1 MIDATVVR
9 CGDLVFVGGVAG
21 GSDDLF
27 PRLAEALAREN
38 ATLADV
44 VELTTFHAD
53 VREMDAV
60 FEAGARALSPPYPAW
75 TPVGMVGP
83 ASDGA
88 PAVARAIAHTGDGEK
103 KAVVPDTISWWRRYP
118 WSAGYRCG
126 GLVAVA
132 GQYGTDT
139 DGHVVT
145 PGYHDGQSRNALNRV
160 TEVCS
165 LLGGGLGDV
174 VDVWSF
180 HQDPRGIEPCLE
192 VAAGEF
198 FTDALPDWT
207 AAGTPGLH
215 GFGMLCQF
223 RALAEVGERRLV
235 VYATEAGG
243 DVRAAFEAVAALAGV
258 LVEVVCFHKDARDAE
273 DVRQA
278 GRRLLGDRSPAWTA
292 VGMTGFACEESLHA
306 IHALAVRT

>member
-1 MIDATVVR
+1 VIEATVVR
-9 CGDLVFVGGVAG
+9 CGDLVFVGGVTG
-21 GSDDLF
+21 GSEDLF
-27 PRLAEALAREN
+27 PRLAEALAREG

-53 VREMDAV
+53 VREMDSV
-60 FEAGARALSPPYPAW
+60 FEAGAAALPRPYPAW

-88 PAVARAIAHTGDGEK
+88 PIVARAIAHTGDREK

-118 WSAGYRCG
+118 WSAGYRRG
-126 GLVAVA
+126 DLIAVA

-139 DGHVVT
+139 DGNVVT
-145 PGYHDGQSRNALNRV
+145 PGYDDGQSRNALNRSA
-160 TEVCS
+160 EVCS
-165 LLGGGLGDV
+165 LLGGHLGDV

-198 FTDALPDWT
+198 FTDVLPGWT
-207 AAGTPGLH
+207 AAGTPGLY

-235 VYATEAGG
+235 VYAAEAGG
-243 DVRAAFEAVAALAGV
+243 DVSAAFEEVAALAGV
-258 LVEVVCFHKDARDAE
+258 LVEVVCFHKDVRGAE
-273 DVRQA
+273 DVRRA
-278 GRRLLGDRSPAWTA
+278 GGRLLGDRSPAWTA
-292 VGMTGFACEESLHA
+292 VGMTGFAREESLHA

>member
-1 MIDATVVR
+1 LIDATVAR
-9 CGDLVFVGGVAG
+9 CGDLAFVGGVTG
-21 GSDDLF
+21 KPDDLF

-53 VREMDAV
+53 AREMDAV
-60 FEAGARALSPPYPAW
+60 FDAGARSLSRPHPAW
-75 TPVGMVGP
+75 TPVAMVGP
-83 ASDGA
+83 VSDGA
-88 PAVARAIAHTGDGEK
+88 PTVARAIAHTGDGEK
-103 KAVVPDTISWWRRYP
+103 NAVVPDTISWWHGHP
-118 WSAGYRCG
+118 WSAGYRRG
-126 GLVAVA
+126 GLIAVA

-160 TEVCS
+160 REVCS
-165 LLGGGLGDV
+165 LLGGSLGDV

-180 HQDPRGIEPCLE
+180 HQDPRGIDPCLE

-207 AAGTPGLH
+207 AAGTPGLY

-235 VYATEAGG
+235 VHAAEAGG
-243 DVRAAFEAVAALAGV
+243 DVRAAFEAVAALTGE
-258 LVEVVCFHKDARDAE
+258 LVEVVCFHKDVRDAE
-273 DVRQA
+273 DVRRA
-278 GRRLLGDRSPAWTA
+278 GREVLGDRSPAWTA
-292 VGMTGFACEESLHA
+292 VGMTGFAREESMHA